1 MAKRQR
7 KEKARSNRTK
17 EGLRTEVLQV
27 PQVKQIALLASPV
40 YIRQAQGKEE
50 KKKKLSLSLC
60 FFWVGLPS
68 CLQDVFSFACQIKL
82 SVTKLQH
89 WSAI

>member
-7 KEKARSNRTK
+7 KEKACANRTK

-50 KKKKLSLSLC
+50 KKKLSLSLC
-60 FFWVGLPS
+60 FFRVGLPS

-82 SVTKLQH
+82 SVTKL
-89 WSAI
+89 

>member
-7 KEKARSNRTK
+7 KEKARANRTK

-50 KKKKLSLSLC
+50 KKKN
-60 FFWVGLPS
+60 
-68 CLQDVFSFACQIKL
+68 
-82 SVTKLQH
+82 
-89 WSAI
+89 